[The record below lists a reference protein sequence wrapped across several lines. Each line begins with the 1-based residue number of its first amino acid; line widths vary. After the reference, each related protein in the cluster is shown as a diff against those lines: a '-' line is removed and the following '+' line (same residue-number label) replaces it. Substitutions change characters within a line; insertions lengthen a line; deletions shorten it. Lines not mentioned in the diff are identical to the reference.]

1 MVRAYEAQNGVRRNA
16 CTSAAITADTRSVTT
31 FITTFKLNAEI
42 TQLNRY
48 THSRVPGDVSLSE
61 TLSPRGGSAN
71 MQFQREL
78 RTEYPPP

>member
-1 MVRAYEAQNGVRRNA
+1 M
-16 CTSAAITADTRSVTT
+16 T

-61 TLSPRGGSAN
+61 TLSPRGGGSAN
-71 MQFQREL
+71 TQFQRKL

>member
-1 MVRAYEAQNGVRRNA
+1 MEYRRNA

-48 THSRVPGDVSLSE
+48 TRTCVPGEVSLRE
-61 TLSPRGGSAN
+61 TLCPRGAV
-71 MQFQREL
+71 
-78 RTEYPPP
+78 